1 MKTGTF
7 RQGEVLL
14 DEGEVSHV
22 FRFIKTGLVL
32 LRQRGA
38 NGMDRALGL
47 VGRGFMTGQLGVHG
61 NASLVRFE
69 AVGVVGVCEVEHAT
83 LHRLGVLQGE
93 GAAVLVAFNIKA
105 FEALT
110 GWSQIMRERSLTNRL
125 GAALVLM
132 VRDQGSLRIQLPG
145 QRVLAE
151 LLAVTRESVG
161 RSLDELGSL
170 GLITRIGRGMV
181 EVDTAALSS
190 WLLSKKML

>member
-1 MKTGTF
+1 
-7 RQGEVLL
+7 
-14 DEGEVSHV
+14 
-22 FRFIKTGLVL
+22 
-32 LRQRGA
+32 
-38 NGMDRALGL
+38 
-47 VGRGFMTGQLGVHG
+47 
-61 NASLVRFE
+61 
-69 AVGVVGVCEVEHAT
+69 
-83 LHRLGVLQGE
+83 
-93 GAAVLVAFNIKA
+93 
-105 FEALT
+105 
-110 GWSQIMRERSLTNRL
+110 
-125 GAALVLM
+125 VLM